1 VASIKE
7 RKGMT
12 IKRNRLF
19 RLVAL
24 AFFFSV
30 QCAIAESFEFKKF
43 DEWASAYVASDA
55 AGKIAMLADGVILAK
70 AREESLFELIKNDPR
85 QALKNS
91 LEEGVLESL
100 PPEIK
105 IHTETLVGGVGLVSV
120 VGGTKDSSGKIITQP
135 SYKVVVDGQSY
146 VAHLYGKREGMKTR
160 DNIPLHG
167 IALRGHL
174 ALHESPV
181 RQSKNGTLFVGQ
193 EQREL
198 KNGQTLQELEAELN
212 AEPQETPGGLGAK
225 RPAKGEEKTQQGRKI
240 KKIGVT
246 AIGQQRIKE
255 AYEQRGR
262 GLPDRFKGEAP
273 QVGQELQ
280 FDAVAGV
287 AGVEPGSAGAVAPTG
302 VGTESAA
309 INDLPS
315 GVDNSKLKY
324 WRSIFNQSGGSCCS
338 ASVTGYQMTYMV
350 GIQRDWDVNASND
363 RKFSPYFTYNMVNDG
378 VDEGSNWSE
387 TYGVLEDHG
396 ACTETDWGTV
406 SGVGLRKWPYAN
418 ADIWRRA
425 LRYKT
430 TWGSFS
436 ISGSSYD
443 AGMLTM
449 KQLLANGYVMT
460 FGCDVN
466 GFQSLTIPDDPNTSK
481 DDGVVGQ
488 KICHYAKV
496 HSSGHSM
503 TIVGYNDDIWCDINQ
518 NGFIDPG
525 EKGAVKYANSW
536 GTGGYWN
543 SGYGWMSYD
552 ALKAVS
558 EVSGWIVPAD
568 RTPAFWGTIYWTVPR
583 IDYTPRMVAVMQVKH
598 KTRDDMT
605 LYVGKG
611 NTDAATPSTTFTFD
625 ALSGDGGAYCFDGNT
640 NTDLVGNFVLDME
653 GVSPDLNTQKR
664 YFLSMQDASWSTA
677 TGLVSA
683 FWLEDSAGNVLATAS
698 NTPLVANNSTA
709 YSWVDFS
716 LTDIQS
722 STVSVS
728 AAVADVYEGTNAP
741 GVFVVSRT
749 GSTATNLYVNLSVS
763 GTADKDDDFLPLP
776 CVCTIPAGQTSST
789 IHVVAME
796 DERTEGNETVIVTL
810 QPGLA
815 YAVSGG
821 PATVTI
827 HEANNGL
834 PPKPASVAYSVLVP
848 KNMAVPETGSVQ
860 LPVRLNRSPLEIV
873 GEGNSVTVV
882 FSDNAWDP
890 ELNITGGSTSIVFT
904 AANWDQ
910 PQFIKVTAANDAD
923 TNNGYEHITMTGPNG
938 YSDNLYVYE
947 QDNDITTVF
956 TEFDQS
962 MITVPEGGTNT
973 FKVRLKGNPGT
984 TQTVNL
990 YGGNTDISIQ
1000 GASSF
1005 SFNTNNW
1012 NAWQTVTVKANEDT
1026 DTTDDV
1032 AVLYGGNS
1040 PSARIAVVQDDND
1053 AASASYVS
1061 IACAASAAEPASNG
1075 LFRVSRAGVTNTAL
1089 TVYLFTTGSATPG
1102 IDYTTLPTNITFS
1115 ANEVAK
1121 TVPITVINDSVFEG
1135 DELVKVYIISNVN
1148 YQVAG
1153 WSAEAVIY
1161 DDENT
1166 APVVTNRS
1174 VNAME
1179 DTLLA
1184 WNISVGTAYDT
1195 ETTNLTYT
1203 VITMPTHGTLGGGTP
1218 NLTYMPDADWNGTDS
1233 FILRVSD
1240 GSLSTQVVYQIV
1252 VQPVNDAPVVT
1263 DNKLS
1268 AENDV
1273 FLSGVPISLQYTV
1286 TDIDG
1291 GDSVTNMAFMVG
1303 GSPAAYDRYDGNNV
1317 YTQAIV
1323 LVRGSYSVKGR
1334 ALIDGAPS
1342 VDSAATTIRVVDPV
1356 AAPWIAADV
1365 GGPGKP
1371 GTSGRDGTKFVV
1383 AGSGNITGTSDKFQ
1397 YCYRLAS
1404 GDGEMIARITSFENN
1419 DNNAEAGIMVRS
1431 SLNANARFAF
1441 SRLLRSS
1448 YKARFE
1454 TRITDGSTAAMQTE
1468 TAALTLPRWLKL
1480 VKSGDLLTAY
1490 HSSDGINWISTGR
1503 TNITLSSD
1511 FYVGLA
1517 VAAYNN
1523 AELCTA
1529 EFDNVSTSFQAP
1541 PPPVTVSHAVPHT
1554 WLSAINPTWSTNY
1567 EAAALADP
1575 DHDGFSTWQEYWS
1588 GTDPQDSN
1596 SCLRID
1602 SIMFSGTNLLVS
1614 WRHAQVDAGIPPIT
1628 IQARSNLVSGL
1639 WVGIGSHAPTNGVNI
1654 WSAGSSVQGFYRLA
1668 VTNAP

>member
-1 VASIKE
+1 
-7 RKGMT
+7 MT
-12 IKRNRLF
+12 CKNDRVF

-24 AFFFSV
+24 AFFFSA
-30 QCAIAESFEFKKF
+30 QWLQAESLEFKKF
-43 DEWASAYVASDA
+43 DKWASDYVVADA
-55 AGKIAMLADGVILAK
+55 AGKAAMLAEGVILAK
-70 AREESLFELIKNDPR
+70 AREEQLFELIKNDPR

-91 LEEGVLESL
+91 LDEDVVESL
-100 PPEIK
+100 PPEINVY
-105 IHTETLVGGVGLVSV
+105 TETPVRGEGLVAV
-120 VGGTKDSSGKIITQP
+120 VAGTKDSSGTIITQP
-135 SYKVVVDGQSY
+135 WYKVVVDGQSY
-146 VAHLYGKREGMKTR
+146 VAHLYGQREGMKTR

-212 AEPQETPGGLGAK
+212 AEPLETPGGLGAK
-225 RPAKGEEKTQQGRKI
+225 RPTKEEEKTQQGRKI

-262 GLPDRFKGEAP
+262 ELPDRFKGEAP

-287 AGVEPGSAGAVAPTG
+287 AGVEPGSAGAVAPIG

-324 WRSIFNQSGGSCCS
+324 WRSIFNQSGGSCVS
-338 ASVTGYQMTYMV
+338 ASITGYQMTYMV
-350 GIQRDWDVNASND
+350 GIQKDWDVNASND

-378 VDEGSNWSE
+378 VDNGSNWGE

-396 ACTETDWGTV
+396 ACTETDWSTV

-418 ADIWRRA
+418 DDIWRRA

-436 ISGSSYD
+436 MSGSSYY

-466 GFQSLTIPDDPNTSK
+466 GFVAVNIPDDPNTSN

-488 KICHYAKV
+488 KICRYAKV
-496 HSSGHSM
+496 HNSGHSM

-518 NGFIDPG
+518 NGFVDPG

-536 GTGGYWN
+536 GSGGYWN

-552 ALKAVS
+552 ALKATS
-558 EVSGWIVPAD
+558 EVSGWTVPTD

-598 KTRDDMT
+598 KSRNDMT

-611 NTDAATPSTTFTFD
+611 NAGAATPSTTFYFD

-640 NTDLVGNFVLDME
+640 NTDLVGKFVLDME

-664 YFLSMQDASWSTA
+664 YFLNMQDTSSSTA

-722 STVSVS
+722 STVSIS
-728 AAVADVYEGTNAP
+728 AAGADVYEGTNAP

-776 CVCTIPAGQTSST
+776 CVCMIPAGQTSKT
-789 IHVVAME
+789 IQVVAME
-796 DERTEGNETVIVTL
+796 DERTEANETVIVTL

-834 PPKPASVAYSVLVP
+834 PPKPASVAYAVLVP
-848 KNMAVPETGSVQ
+848 KNMAVPEAGSVQ

-873 GEGNSVTVV
+873 GEGNTVTIH
-882 FSDNAWDP
+882 FTDNTWDSD
-890 ELNITGGSTSIVFT
+890 LNIAGGGTNIVFT

-910 PQFIKVTAANDAD
+910 PQYVKITAANDTD
-923 TNNGYEHITMTGPNG
+923 TSNDYEYITMAGPNG
-938 YSDNLYVYE
+938 YSDYFYVYE

-962 MITVPEGGTNT
+962 MITVPEGGTNS
-973 FKVRLKGNPGT
+973 FKVRLKRNPGT
-984 TQTVNL
+984 TQTVSI
-990 YGGNTDISIQ
+990 YGGNSDISIQ

-1005 SFNTNNW
+1005 TFNTNNW
-1012 NAWQTVTVKANEDT
+1012 NAWQTVIVKANEDT
-1026 DTTDDV
+1026 DSTDDV

-1053 AASASYVS
+1053 ADSASYVS

-1075 LFRVSRAGVTNTAL
+1075 LFRVSRAGATNTAL
-1089 TVYLFTTGSATPG
+1089 TVYLCTTGSATPG
-1102 IDYTTLPTNITFS
+1102 IDYTTLPTNITFA
-1115 ANEVAK
+1115 ANEAAK
-1121 TVPITVINDSVFEG
+1121 LLPVSVINDAAFEG
-1135 DELVKVYIISNVN
+1135 DELVKVCIISNAN
-1148 YQVAG
+1148 YQVAT
-1153 WSAEAVIY
+1153 WLAEAVIC

-1174 VNAME
+1174 VNATE

-1203 VITMPTHGTLGGGTP
+1203 AVTMPAHGTLTGGSPNFKYTP
-1218 NLTYMPDADWNGTDS
+1218 AANWNGTDS
-1233 FILRVSD
+1233 FLLRISD
-1240 GSLSTQVVYQIV
+1240 GYLSTQVVYQIV
-1252 VQPVNDAPVVT
+1252 VQPVNDAPTVA

-1273 FLSGVPISLQYTV
+1273 FVAGVPISLQYTV
-1286 TDIDG
+1286 TDIDA
-1291 GDSVTNMAFMVG
+1291 GDSITNMAFMAGTNVVAFD
-1303 GSPAAYDRYDGNNV
+1303 PYDGNNV
-1317 YTQAIV
+1317 YAQAVV
-1323 LVRGSYSVKGR
+1323 LAKGSYSVKGR
-1334 ALIDGAPS
+1334 ALIAGAPS

-1356 AAPWIAADV
+1356 SAPWVASDV

-1383 AGSGNITGTSDKFQ
+1383 AGGGNIAAASDKFQ
-1397 YCYRLAS
+1397 YCSMPAA
-1404 GDGEMIARITSFENN
+1404 GDGMMIARVTSFENN
-1419 DNNAEAGIMVRS
+1419 DDNAEAGIMIRS

-1441 SRLLRSS
+1441 SRLLRLN

-1454 TRITDGSTAAMQTE
+1454 TRLTDGATAAMQTE
-1468 TAALTLPRWLKL
+1468 TGTLTLPRWLKL
-1480 VKSGDLLTAY
+1480 VKSGDLFTAY
-1490 HSSDGINWISTGR
+1490 HSADGITWVSTGS
-1503 TNITLSSD
+1503 TNITLSSN

-1517 VAAYNN
+1517 VAAYNS
-1523 AELCTA
+1523 AELCTV
-1529 EFDNVSTSFQAP
+1529 EFDNVSTTFQEP
-1541 PPPVTVSHAVPHT
+1541 PPPVTVNHAVPHA
-1554 WLSAINPTWSTNY
+1554 WLSAINPSWSTNY
-1567 EAAALADP
+1567 EAAAMSDLDG
-1575 DHDGFSTWQEYWS
+1575 DGFTTWQEYWG
-1588 GTDPQDSN
+1588 GTDPVNSN
-1596 SCLRID
+1596 SFLRIE
-1602 SIMFSGTNLLVS
+1602 SVTFEGGNVVLKWQHAAVGAGVPPLAIQTTTNLQSGPWVTAGQKAPSNGTNM
-1614 WRHAQVDAGIPPIT
+1614 W
-1628 IQARSNLVSGL
+1628 SGATAL
-1639 WVGIGSHAPTNGVNI
+1639 
-1654 WSAGSSVQGFYRLA
+1654 QQLFYRLC